1 MFPVPD
7 GDTGTNLSLTVRAM
21 AQAVRGGAERSVSA
35 VASRLAEAGVL
46 GARGNSGMML
56 SHLFLGFSEG
66 LEGRSRAGAREL
78 AAAIRWASRSL
89 YQAVEAPV
97 EGTILT
103 VVRESSEVVD
113 RLAGEVRDLR
123 TLGERMLDAARS
135 SLERTPQILPVLR
148 DAGVVDAGAKG
159 FVRLLEGMV
168 GYLQGGPTAELPEA
182 AEYDASAVAG
192 FQGTAGEVH
201 RYCSEF
207 ILRGDPL
214 PERHVLTGR
223 VRGMGSSLIVNR
235 TDSVAK
241 IHIHTDEP
249 SSVAQALAAVAPD
262 VELVKAEDM
271 RAQHHA
277 RRRAAGRH
285 VALVTDSTCD
295 LPPELVIEHE
305 ITVVPLTVMFGE
317 EAYLDQIEIGYD
329 EFLRRLTDPDAPHP
343 TTSQPAPAHLL
354 ESYAR
359 AAEQADAVL
368 GIFLSGALSGTLG
381 QAQAAAAR
389 FEGAAVRAY
398 DSRTASLGLGFQV
411 LRAAELS
418 AQGWQ
423 NEEITAELDRLRP
436 RSGLLLTVDTL
447 EYLKRSGRVGAARA
461 FLAGLLDLKPILSLD
476 LSGGIVPVE
485 RVRGRDALLPRV
497 LELLHEHVP
506 RERSWLRMGVAHVM
520 APDVAKELAR
530 RLEELFAPDQIV
542 VRPAAGVLAAHTGP
556 GAWGVFYQAE

>member
-1 MFPVPD
+1 M
-7 GDTGTNLSLTVRAM
+7 
-21 AQAVRGGAERSVSA
+21 
-35 VASRLAEAGVL
+35 L

-66 LEGRSRAGAREL
+66 LGGRSRAGAEDL
-78 AAAIRWASRSL
+78 AAAIRRASHSL
-89 YQAVEAPV
+89 YQAVEVPV

-103 VVRESSEVVD
+103 VVRESSEAVN
-113 RLAGEVRDLR
+113 RLAGEIGDLR
-123 TLGERMLDAARS
+123 ILSEQMLDAARS
-135 SLERTPQILPVLR
+135 SLERTPQLLPVLR
-148 DAGVVDAGAKG
+148 EAGVVDAGAKG

-168 GYLQGGPTAELPEA
+168 AYLQGQIGGPAAELPEA
-182 AEYDASAVAG
+182 DEFDASAAASFRG
-192 FQGTAGEVH
+192 AAGEVY

-207 ILRGDPL
+207 VLRGDPL
-214 PERHVLTGR
+214 PERHILSATIR
-223 VRGMGSSLIVNR
+223 DMGSSLIVNR

-249 SSVAQALAAVAPD
+249 SHVAQALAAVVAD
-262 VELVKAEDM
+262 VELIKAEDM
-271 RAQHHA
+271 RAQHHE
-277 RRRAAGRH
+277 RRRAAGRR

-305 ITVVPLTVMFGE
+305 ITVVPLTVMFGDD
-317 EAYLDQIEIGYD
+317 AYLDQIDIGYD
-329 EFLRRLTDPDAPHP
+329 DFLRRLTDPDVPQP

-368 GIFLSGALSGTLG
+368 GIFLSGSLSGTLG

-389 FEGAAVRAY
+389 FEGAAVSVY

-418 AQGWQ
+418 SEGWQ
-423 NEEITAELDRLRP
+423 SDEITAELDRLRR
-436 RSGLLLTVDTL
+436 RSGLFLTVDSL
-447 EYLKRSGRVGAARA
+447 EYLKRSGRVGRARA

-476 LSGGIVPVE
+476 GSGGIVPVE

-497 LELLHEHVP
+497 LELLQERVPHE
-506 RERSWLRMGVAHVM
+506 RGALRMGVAHVM
-520 APDVAKELAR
+520 APEVAEELAR
-530 RLEELFAPDQIV
+530 RLEERFAPDQIV
-542 VRPAAGVLAAHTGP
+542 VRPAAVVLAAHTGP